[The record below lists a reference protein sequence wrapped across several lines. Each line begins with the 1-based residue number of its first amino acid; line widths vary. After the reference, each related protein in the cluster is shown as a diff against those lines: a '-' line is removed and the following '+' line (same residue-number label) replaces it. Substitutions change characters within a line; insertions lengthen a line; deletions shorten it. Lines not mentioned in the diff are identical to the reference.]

1 MPSSWLI
8 SLGAVWVASIRLP
21 VSGSSQ
27 GVLWLLWD
35 FSVANGSTLS
45 SIRLTCLAEM
55 GDHLAMH
62 ADYLVGLVLEYLEV
76 GGRTLSPVVLVVGM
90 LNMGIQMAAMFDSS
104 LVDHIHHF
112 DHNSV
117 HHVRL
122 ATFTIVLLLLF
133 EFVNLPFWYFM
144 CW

>member
-8 SLGAVWVASIRLP
+8 SLGVVWVTSIRFP

-27 GVLWLLWD
+27 GVLGLLWD

-45 SIRLTCLAEM
+45 SIRLTCLAET
-55 GDHLAMH
+55 GGHLAMH
-62 ADYLVGLVLEYLEV
+62 GDYLTVVGLVLEYLEV
-76 GGRTLSPVVLVVGM
+76 GGRTLSPVVLVVVM

-117 HHVRL
+117 HHVCPCHL
-122 ATFTIVLLLLF
+122 YYCAVASF
-133 EFVNLPFWYFM
+133 
-144 CW
+144 